1 MLVLTVTSF
10 NGTPTHGPSAQFDE
24 LGGTVGRA
32 DTNQLVLPDPERSIS
47 RVHAQVLYRNGA
59 FWLVDRGSNAVAVN
73 GQMLGNGR
81 ESKLKD
87 GDRIEIGGYVIEAA
101 YGDPTQK
108 LDPFDDL
115 FGATT
120 PGVHP
125 LSAPPPPRAPIPDPL
140 ARPAAPPPPPRAPR
154 AAGPSAIPDDWDP
167 FAPDAATPASA
178 PTADPFAALQA
189 TPLGGDLPVAP
200 TRSEDSLDA
209 LFGLGGASASPTPL
223 DPLGAVPS
231 PPAVASDDPLL
242 GLFAPPTPTPP
253 TASDHASELQT
264 PWEAAPL
271 KAPRAPAPPPAAP
284 KGAVFSWEQ
293 PSREGRVVTQP
304 AMPPLG
310 ATPPVPVP
318 AQPAPLPPAPRAA
331 APAPAAAA
339 AGQSALL
346 AAFAEGLG
354 VGDAGFQQLGPD
366 EMRLLGQ
373 LLREATQGTV
383 ELLLSRAALKREMR
397 AEVTV
402 IAARQN
408 NPLKFSPTVEV
419 ALQYLLGTP
428 KPGFMPPAPAMRDAF
443 NDLRAHQLGMM
454 AGMRSALEGV
464 LKRFDPAVL
473 ESRIEK
479 RSGLSAVLPGSRKA
493 RLWELFQELYGQ
505 LSAEAE
511 DDFHQLFGKAFLAAY
526 ESYIEQLQSNA

>member
-1 MLVLTVTSF
+1 V
-10 NGTPTHGPSAQFDE
+10 
-24 LGGTVGRA
+24 
-32 DTNQLVLPDPERSIS
+32 
-47 RVHAQVLYRNGA
+47 
-59 FWLVDRGSNAVAVN
+59 
-73 GQMLGNGR
+73 
-81 ESKLKD
+81 
-87 GDRIEIGGYVIEAA
+87 
-101 YGDPTQK
+101 GDP
-108 LDPFDDL
+108 
-115 FGATT
+115 
-120 PGVHP
+120 
-125 LSAPPPPRAPIPDPL
+125 
-140 ARPAAPPPPPRAPR
+140 
-154 AAGPSAIPDDWDP
+154 
-167 FAPDAATPASA
+167 
-178 PTADPFAALQA
+178 
-189 TPLGGDLPVAP
+189 
-200 TRSEDSLDA
+200 
-209 LFGLGGASASPTPL
+209 
-223 DPLGAVPS
+223 
-231 PPAVASDDPLL
+231 
-242 GLFAPPTPTPP
+242 
-253 TASDHASELQT
+253 
-264 PWEAAPL
+264 
-271 KAPRAPAPPPAAP
+271 
-284 KGAVFSWEQ
+284 
-293 PSREGRVVTQP
+293 
-304 AMPPLG
+304 
-310 ATPPVPVP
+310 
-318 AQPAPLPPAPRAA
+318 
-331 APAPAAAA
+331 
-339 AGQSALL
+339 
-346 AAFAEGLG
+346 
-354 VGDAGFQQLGPD
+354 GFQQLGPD

-419 ALQYLLGTP
+419 ALQYLLGSP